1 MIKLS
6 NSSTGFRLERVRE
19 PELVFANDGGA
30 KDPRAGLLKYGPCP
44 RAKGVEH
51 EVINVGIVGDS
62 RSISMMES
70 LLRDMRTGVP
80 SKKNRKRWKPDFP
93 GLGTNSELRFDFQT
107 LEKWKGRIQPSDIE
121 DIGEIRD
128 RSDRTETA
136 FNHIKYQIQRVCK
149 QTPPPDIVFVVIPER
164 IVEYCSD
171 PDTDTNDIRTEHGN
185 FRSRIKIVGMQ
196 EKPTQLMTP
205 RALRGGNDVQERSE
219 MAWNIAVGM
228 LYKAREG
235 RPWKLADLRSRTCYA
250 GISFYQERSDDPD
263 TRAAIAQVFID
274 DGRNFV
280 IEGGAVDDI
289 ATEERQTHISYSD
302 AKQLVENILEEYG
315 NQRDE
320 MPRRLVLHKS
330 SNFLDDETK
339 GFADG
344 AADVKT
350 KEFITVRKR
359 HPLRLFGQGDNPP
372 LRGTLAIPP
381 GEREYYL
388 YTTGF
393 VPEQSVYNNPGTPK
407 PLVLRPH
414 PEYFSGDYHRICEEI
429 LKFTKLDW
437 NSSDFCKRLPVTIGI
452 ADAVSDILA
461 EPAASDINLQTHYY
475 YYM

>member
-1 MIKLS
+1 MITLAAS
-6 NSSTGFRLERVRE
+6 YVRQRSC
-19 PELVFANDGGA
+19 V
-30 KDPRAGLLKYGPCP
+30 RAVRPCP
-44 RAKGVEH
+44 RVTRRFPFLSRLIGFPHNASLIMNRLVSFVLIAFLGAMGAFTTAHGQDLNPRFGLGFNTSVSTADG
-51 EVINVGIVGDS
+51 VGIG
-62 RSISMMES
+62 
-70 LLRDMRTGVP
+70 MR
-80 SKKNRKRWKPDFP
+80 
-93 GLGTNSELRFDFQT
+93 
-107 LEKWKGRIQPSDIE
+107 
-121 DIGEIRD
+121 
-128 RSDRTETA
+128 
-136 FNHIKYQIQRVCK
+136 
-149 QTPPPDIVFVVIPER
+149 
-164 IVEYCSD
+164 
-171 PDTDTNDIRTEHGN
+171 
-185 FRSRIKIVGMQ
+185 
-196 EKPTQLMTP
+196 
-205 RALRGGNDVQERSE
+205 LRGSAPVNRDLSF
-219 MAWNIAVGM
+219 AIDLGM
-228 LYKAREG
+228 TGFIFEG
-235 RPWKLADLRSRTCYA
+235 RDEATYLVDPQ
-250 GISFYQERSDDPD
+250 ISAIVSVPDDRPD
-263 TRAAIAQVFID
+263 RLTYFM
-274 DGRNFV
+274 
-280 IEGGAVDDI
+280 GG
-289 ATEERQTHISYSD
+289 
-302 AKQLVENILEEYG
+302 
-315 NQRDE
+315 QRDE

-461 EPAASDINLQTHYY
+461 EPAASNINLQTHYY

>member
-1 MIKLS
+1 MS
-6 NSSTGFRLERVRE
+6 DSGFRLERVRE
-19 PELVFANDGGA
+19 PELVFANDGRA

-44 RAKGVEH
+44 RATGVEH
-51 EVINVGIVGDS
+51 EVVNVGIVGDS

-80 SKKNRKRWKPDFP
+80 SKKNRQRWKPDFP
-93 GLGTNSELRFDFQT
+93 GLGSNSELRFDYQT
-107 LEKWKGRIQPSDIE
+107 LEKWKGRIQSSDIG

-128 RSDRTETA
+128 RSHRTETA

-164 IVEYCSD
+164 VVEYCSD
-171 PDTDTNDIRTEHGN
+171 PDTDTNEIRTKDGN

-205 RALRGGNDVQERSE
+205 KALRGGNDVQERSE

-250 GISFYQERSDDPD
+250 GISFYQERSDDPE

-280 IEGGAVDDI
+280 IEGGAVEDI
-289 ATEERQTHISYSD
+289 ATEERQTHISYTD
-302 AKQLVENILEEYG
+302 AKRLVENILEEYG

-330 SNFLDDETK
+330 SNFLEDETR
-339 GFADG
+339 GFSDG
-344 AADVKT
+344 ASDVKT

-381 GEREYYL
+381 EEREYYL

-452 ADAVSDILA
+452 ADAVSEILA
-461 EPAASDINLQTHYY
+461 EPAASEVNLQTHYY

>member
-1 MIKLS
+1 
-6 NSSTGFRLERVRE
+6 LERVRE
-19 PELVFANDGGA
+19 PELVFANDGRA

-44 RAKGVEH
+44 RASGVEH
-51 EVINVGIVGDS
+51 EVVNVGIVGDS

-80 SKKNRKRWKPDFP
+80 SKKNRQRWKPDFP
-93 GLGTNSELRFDFQT
+93 GLGTNSELRFDYQT
-107 LEKWKGRIQPSDIE
+107 LEKWKGRIQSSDIE

-128 RSDRTETA
+128 RSHRTETA
-136 FNHIKYQIQRVCK
+136 FKHIKYQIQQVCK

-164 IVEYCSD
+164 VVEYCSD
-171 PDTDTNDIRTEHGN
+171 PDTDTNEIRTKDGN
-185 FRSRIKIVGMQ
+185 FRSRVKIVGMQ

-205 RALRGGNDVQERSE
+205 KALRGGNDVQERSE

-250 GISFYQERSDDPD
+250 GISFYQERSDDPE

-280 IEGGAVDDI
+280 IEGGAVEDI
-289 ATEERQTHISYSD
+289 ATEERQTHISYTD
-302 AKQLVENILEEYG
+302 AKRLVENILEEYG

-330 SNFLDDETK
+330 SNFLEDETR
-339 GFADG
+339 GFSDG
-344 AADVKT
+344 ASEVNT

-359 HPLRLFGQGDNPP
+359 HPLRLSGQGDNPP

-414 PEYFSGDYHRICEEI
+414 TEYFSGDYHRICEEI

-452 ADAVSDILA
+452 ADAVSEILA
-461 EPAASDINLQTHYY
+461 EPAASDVNLQTHYY